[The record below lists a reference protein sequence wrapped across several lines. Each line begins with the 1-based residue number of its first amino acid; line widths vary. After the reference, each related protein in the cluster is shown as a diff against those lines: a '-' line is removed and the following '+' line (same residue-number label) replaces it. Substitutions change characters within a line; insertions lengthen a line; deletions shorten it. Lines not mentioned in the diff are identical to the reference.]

1 MMKNKQDDFSVFQR
15 KIAVRFF
22 GSALLSVGIVIAL
35 YLFLW
40 KERFG
45 DWIVAILEYVG
56 RMEHEEAFLIYHYN
70 FRGYKEIFFVVAIVV
85 VFLILLL
92 LLFRWLTKYFR
103 EINAGIDNLVAEDE
117 KKISLSPEMLPF
129 EWKLNTVKQ
138 NLQQQ
143 KEATALAEQRKDE
156 LVMYLAHDIR
166 TPLTS
171 VIGYLSLLE
180 EEPDM
185 TTEEKE
191 KNVHIALDKA
201 YRLEKMVNEFFEI
214 TRYHSKQIKL
224 EKQPVDLYYMLMQ
237 LRDEFLPSFS
247 LHNNTVSLD
256 LDENITIYA
265 DPEKIARVFGNIMKN
280 AAAYSDPNT
289 TIIIAATQEAQYTT
303 ISFQNKGKT
312 IPAERLSSLFDKFYR
327 LDEARIS
334 DTGGTGLGLAIA
346 KEIILLH
353 GGMSGVE
360 QVFARLGAEGMAI
373 YARFHIGDCLFAI
386 AYGLFGFAVAKTHIG
401 KRSRLYCILISA
413 LPSVFDISENI
424 AIRVLA
430 AQYPELRNAPVLA
443 ASTFSSLKWMA
454 LVLWLVSVV
463 AAALLDRRRR
473 GQARA
478 GG

>member
-1 MMKNKQDDFSVFQR
+1 MMKNKQDDFSIFQR
-15 KIAVRFF
+15 KIAIRFF
-22 GSALLSVGIVIAL
+22 GSALLSVAIVIAL

-45 DWIVAILEYVG
+45 DWIVSILEFVG
-56 RMEHEEAFLIYHYN
+56 RMKHEEAFLIYHYN
-70 FRGYKEIFFVVAIVV
+70 FRGYKEIFFAVAIVAI
-85 VFLILLL
+85 FLILLL

-103 EINAGIDNLVAEDE
+103 EINSGIDSLLAEDE
-117 KKISLSPEMLPF
+117 KRIYLSPEMLPF
-129 EWKLNTVKQ
+129 EHKLNTVKQ
-138 NLQQQ
+138 NLKSQ

-180 EEPDM
+180 ENPDM
-185 TTEEKE
+185 TTEEKV

-224 EKQPVDLYYMLMQ
+224 KKQPVDLYYMLVQ

-247 LHNNTVSLD
+247 LRNNAVLLE
-256 LDENITIYA
+256 LDENIIIYA
-265 DPEKIARVFGNIMKN
+265 DPEKIARVFGNILKN
-280 AAAYSDPNT
+280 AAAYSYPNT
-289 TIIIAATQEAQYTT
+289 EITISAIQKEQNTI

-312 IPAERLSSLFDKFYR
+312 IPAENLSSLFDKFYR

-353 GGMSGVE
+353 GGEIEAHSE
-360 QVFARLGAEGMAI
+360 QETVTFTVKLP
-373 YARFHIGDCLFAI
+373 
-386 AYGLFGFAVAKTHIG
+386 
-401 KRSRLYCILISA
+401 IS
-413 LPSVFDISENI
+413 
-424 AIRVLA
+424 
-430 AQYPELRNAPVLA
+430 
-443 ASTFSSLKWMA
+443 
-454 LVLWLVSVV
+454 
-463 AAALLDRRRR
+463 
-473 GQARA
+473 
-478 GG
+478 